1 MTPFS
6 HRIVV
11 AQTVDDW
18 TERYRP
24 NSLDQMEG
32 NEVPMRKIRQW
43 LDRWEKGTPP
53 KRGLLLSGPPGV
65 GKTTLA
71 RALSS
76 ERGWVVI
83 ELNASADRNAAS
95 IRSAATH
102 GSQHISLDSF
112 VNGGNSNSKTLI
124 LLDEV
129 DHLGGG
135 FARVSDERIES
146 SLEPSEDST
155 VLKGDTGGK
164 AELLNLLENT
174 QQPIIM
180 TCNEPMKLW
189 GRNSSWKRNRD
200 RLLSKAEMVGFN
212 RVGKVHLRRVAHR
225 VLDAENR
232 SIDPG
237 ALESL
242 IEDNPGDLRALVRD
256 LQAICA
262 IEEGHIDIEAVSSL
276 TEVSV
281 RDSQI
286 DIFKAMRE
294 VYKSKSGKEAG
305 LVLMS
310 SDKDPDDLISWFAWN
325 NQTVFD
331 SETLA
336 QISNAM
342 CLADRALATKFINRA
357 FRSWYWG
364 SVLTSQAAVSYQAR
378 DPNSDPYIGYPDFLR
393 RGSESWRTSTV
404 VSHISEDLGA
414 SKASV
419 REDLWPSLLA
429 IHEENLGANPE
440 DFTVSKHLGLEAV
453 GHLALHGIPR
463 NRKIATKIIEMYD
476 SELEEVPSEE
486 IQIVEDT
493 EPTKDDG
500 SDSTQFSLDSF

>member
-1 MTPFS
+1 
-6 HRIVV
+6 V

-24 NSLDQMEG
+24 DSLDQMEG
-32 NEVPMRKIRQW
+32 NETPMRKIRQW
-43 LDRWEKGTPP
+43 LDRWDNGYPS

-71 RALSS
+71 RAVAS
-76 ERGWVVI
+76 ERGWTVV
-83 ELNASADRNAAS
+83 ELNASAERNAAS
-95 IRSAATH
+95 IRSAATQS
-102 GSQHISLDSF
+102 SQHISLDSF
-112 VNGGNSNSKTLI
+112 VNGGGSNSKTLI

-129 DHLGGG
+129 DHLSGG
-135 FARVSDERIES
+135 FARISDDRIEA
-146 SLEPSEDST
+146 SLGPSEEAV

-174 QQPIIM
+174 QQPVIM

-200 RLLSKAEMVGFN
+200 RLLSKTEMIGFN

-262 IEEGHIDIEAVSSL
+262 IEEGHIDLGAVTLL
-276 TEVSV
+276 TDISV

-286 DIFKAMRE
+286 DIFRAMRE
-294 VYKSKSGKEAG
+294 VYKSDSGKEAG

-310 SDKDPDDLISWFAWN
+310 SDKDPDDMLAWFAWN

-331 SETLA
+331 SETLS

-342 CLADRALATKFINRA
+342 CMADRALATKFVNRA

-364 SVLTSQAAVSYQAR
+364 SVLTSQAAVSYRAR
-378 DPNSDPYIGYPDFLR
+378 DPDSDPFIGYPNFLR

-404 VSHISEDLGA
+404 VSQMSEELGA

-429 IHEENLGANPE
+429 IHEENLGADPQ

-463 NRKIATKIIEMYD
+463 SRKKAAKLIEMYD
-476 SELEEVPSEE
+476 SDLEEEFDEGIQVEE
-486 IQIVEDT
+486 IPI
-493 EPTKDDG
+493 PASDDE

>member
-1 MTPFS
+1 MT
-6 HRIVV
+6 
-11 AQTVDDW
+11 QGVDDW

-24 NSLDQMEG
+24 DSLDQMEG
-32 NEVPMRKIRQW
+32 NEAPMRKIRQW
-43 LDRWEKGTPP
+43 LERWEDDTPS
-53 KRGLLLSGPPGV
+53 KKGLLLSGPPGV

-71 RALSS
+71 RAVAS
-76 ERGWVVI
+76 ERGWTVI
-83 ELNASADRNAAS
+83 ELNASVDRNAAS

-112 VNGGNSNSKTLI
+112 VNGGDSKSKTLI

-135 FARVSDERIES
+135 FARVSDEKIES
-146 SLEPSEDST
+146 SLEPSEDA
-155 VLKGDTGGK
+155 VLLKGDTGGK

-174 QQPIIM
+174 QQPVIM

-200 RLLSKAEMVGFN
+200 RLLTKAEMIGFN

-237 ALESL
+237 ALEVL
-242 IEDNPGDLRALVRD
+242 LEGNPGDLRALVRD

-262 IEEGHIDIEAVSSL
+262 IEEGHIDLESVTSL

-286 DIFKAMRE
+286 DIFKAMRK
-294 VYKSKSGKEAG
+294 VYKSNSGKDAG

-310 SDKDPDDLISWFAWN
+310 SDKDPDDLLAWFVWN

-331 SETLA
+331 TDTLA
-336 QISNAM
+336 RISNAM
-342 CLADRALATKFINRA
+342 CMADRALATKFINRA

-364 SVLTSQAAVSYQAR
+364 SVLTSQAAVSYRAR

-404 VSHISEDLGA
+404 VGQMSKDLGA

-429 IHEENLGANPE
+429 IHEEHLGAEPE
-440 DFTVSKHLGLEAV
+440 DFTVSKHLGLEAT

-463 NRKIATKIIEMYD
+463 NRKKAAKLIKMFD
-476 SELEEVPSEE
+476 SDLEKEFDDEIKVVEE
-486 IQIVEDT
+486 PVST
-493 EPTKDDG
+493 LDDE

>member
-1 MTPFS
+1 MT
-6 HRIVV
+6 
-11 AQTVDDW
+11 QGVDDW

-24 NSLDQMEG
+24 DSLDQMEG
-32 NEVPMRKIRQW
+32 NETPMRKIRQW
-43 LDRWEKGTPP
+43 LERWEDDTPS
-53 KRGLLLSGPPGV
+53 KKGLLLSGPPGV

-71 RALSS
+71 RAVAS
-76 ERGWVVI
+76 ERGWTVI
-83 ELNASADRNAAS
+83 ELNASVDRNAAS

-112 VNGGNSNSKTLI
+112 VNGGDSKSKTLI

-135 FARVSDERIES
+135 FARVSDEKIES
-146 SLEPSEDST
+146 SLEPSEDA
-155 VLKGDTGGK
+155 VLLKGDTGGK

-174 QQPIIM
+174 QQPVIM

-200 RLLSKAEMVGFN
+200 RLLTKAEMIGFN

-237 ALESL
+237 ALEVL
-242 IEDNPGDLRALVRD
+242 LEGNPGDLRALVRD

-262 IEEGHIDIEAVSSL
+262 IEEGHIDLESVTSL

-286 DIFKAMRE
+286 DIFKAMRK
-294 VYKSKSGKEAG
+294 VYKSNSGKDAG

-310 SDKDPDDLISWFAWN
+310 SDKDPDDLLAWFVWN

-331 SETLA
+331 TDTLA
-336 QISNAM
+336 RISNAM
-342 CLADRALATKFINRA
+342 CMADRALATKFINRA

-364 SVLTSQAAVSYQAR
+364 SVLTSQAAVSYRAR

-404 VSHISEDLGA
+404 VGQMSKDLGA

-429 IHEENLGANPE
+429 IHEEHLGAEPE
-440 DFTVSKHLGLEAV
+440 DFTVSKHLGLEAT

-463 NRKIATKIIEMYD
+463 NRKKAAKLIKMFD
-476 SELEEVPSEE
+476 SDLEKEFDDEIKVVEE
-486 IQIVEDT
+486 PVST
-493 EPTKDDG
+493 LDDE

>member
-1 MTPFS
+1 MVTQ
-6 HRIVV
+6 
-11 AQTVDDW
+11 AADDW

-24 NSLDQMEG
+24 DSLDQMEG
-32 NEVPMRKIRQW
+32 NETPMRKIRQW
-43 LDRWEKGTPP
+43 LDRWESGSPS
-53 KRGLLLSGPPGV
+53 KRCLLLSGPPGV

-71 RALSS
+71 RAVAK
-76 ERGWVVI
+76 ERGWTVI

-95 IRSAATH
+95 IRSAATQS
-102 GSQHISLDSF
+102 SQHISLDSF
-112 VNGGNSNSKTLI
+112 VNGDGSNSKTLI

-129 DHLGGG
+129 DHLSGG
-135 FARVSDERIES
+135 FARISDERIES
-146 SLEPSEDST
+146 SLEPSEDAV

-164 AELLNLLENT
+164 AELLNLLGNT
-174 QQPIIM
+174 QQPVIM

-200 RLLSKAEMVGFN
+200 RLLSKAEMIGFN

-225 VLDAENR
+225 VLDSEGR

-262 IEEGHIDIEAVSSL
+262 IEDGHIDIEAITSL
-276 TEVSV
+276 TEISV

-294 VYKSKSGKEAG
+294 VYKSNSGKDAG

-310 SDKDPDDLISWFAWN
+310 SDKDPDDLLAWFAWN
-325 NQTVFD
+325 NQIVFD
-331 SETLA
+331 VDTLA
-336 QISNAM
+336 RISNAM
-342 CLADRALATKFINRA
+342 CMADRALATKFVNRA

-364 SVLTSQAAVSYQAR
+364 SVLTSQAAVSYRAR
-378 DPNSDPYIGYPDFLR
+378 DPDSDPYIGYPNFLR
-393 RGSESWRTSTV
+393 RGSESWRTNTV
-404 VSHISEDLGA
+404 VSQISQDLGA
-414 SKASV
+414 SKASI

-429 IHEENLGANPE
+429 IHEENLGADPE
-440 DFTVSKHLGLEAV
+440 NFTVSKHLGLEAS

-463 NRKIATKIIEMYD
+463 NRKKAAKLIEMYD
-476 SELEEVPSEE
+476 SDLEELDEE
-486 IQIVEDT
+486 IQVVE
-493 EPTKDDG
+493 ESVSVPDDG
-500 SDSTQFSLDSF
+500 TDSTQFSLDSF

>member
-1 MTPFS
+1 
-6 HRIVV
+6 
-11 AQTVDDW
+11 
-18 TERYRP
+18 
-24 NSLDQMEG
+24 MEG
-32 NEVPMRKIRQW
+32 NETPMRKIRQW
-43 LDRWEKGTPP
+43 LERWEDDTPS
-53 KRGLLLSGPPGV
+53 KKGLLLSGPPGV

-71 RALSS
+71 RAAAS
-76 ERGWVVI
+76 ERGWTVI
-83 ELNASADRNAAS
+83 ELNASVDRNAAS

-112 VNGGNSNSKTLI
+112 VNGGDSKSKTLI

-135 FARVSDERIES
+135 FARVSDEKIES
-146 SLEPSEDST
+146 SLEPSEDA
-155 VLKGDTGGK
+155 VLLKGDTGGK

-174 QQPIIM
+174 QQPVIM

-200 RLLSKAEMVGFN
+200 RLLTKAEMIGFN

-237 ALESL
+237 ALEVL
-242 IEDNPGDLRALVRD
+242 LEGNPGDLRALVRD

-262 IEEGHIDIEAVSSL
+262 IEEGHIDLESVTSL

-286 DIFKAMRE
+286 DIFKAMRK
-294 VYKSKSGKEAG
+294 VYKSNSGKDAG

-310 SDKDPDDLISWFAWN
+310 SDKDPDDLLAWFVWN

-331 SETLA
+331 TDTLA
-336 QISNAM
+336 RISNAM
-342 CLADRALATKFINRA
+342 CMADRALATKFINRA

-364 SVLTSQAAVSYQAR
+364 SVLTSQAAVSYRAR

-404 VSHISEDLGA
+404 VGQMSKDLGA

-429 IHEENLGANPE
+429 IHEEHLGAEPE
-440 DFTVSKHLGLEAV
+440 DFTVSKHLGLEAT

-463 NRKIATKIIEMYD
+463 NRKKAAKLIKMFD
-476 SELEEVPSEE
+476 SDLEEEFDDEIKVVEE
-486 IQIVEDT
+486 PVST
-493 EPTKDDG
+493 LDDE

>member
-1 MTPFS
+1 M
-6 HRIVV
+6 
-11 AQTVDDW
+11 
-18 TERYRP
+18 
-24 NSLDQMEG
+24 
-32 NEVPMRKIRQW
+32 
-43 LDRWEKGTPP
+43 
-53 KRGLLLSGPPGV
+53 
-65 GKTTLA
+65 
-71 RALSS
+71 
-76 ERGWVVI
+76 
-83 ELNASADRNAAS
+83 
-95 IRSAATH
+95 
-102 GSQHISLDSF
+102 
-112 VNGGNSNSKTLI
+112 
-124 LLDEV
+124 
-129 DHLGGG
+129 
-135 FARVSDERIES
+135 SDEKIES
-146 SLEPSEDST
+146 SLEPSEDA
-155 VLKGDTGGK
+155 VLLKGDTGGK

-174 QQPIIM
+174 QQPVIM

-200 RLLSKAEMVGFN
+200 RLLTKAEMIGFN

-237 ALESL
+237 ALEL
-242 IEDNPGDLRALVRD
+242 LLEGNPGDLRALVRD

-262 IEEGHIDIEAVSSL
+262 IEEGHIDLESVTSL

-286 DIFKAMRE
+286 DIFKAMRK
-294 VYKSKSGKEAG
+294 VYKSNSGKDAG

-310 SDKDPDDLISWFAWN
+310 SDKDPDDLLAWFVWN

-331 SETLA
+331 TDTLA
-336 QISNAM
+336 RISNAM
-342 CLADRALATKFINRA
+342 CMADRALATKFINRA

-364 SVLTSQAAVSYQAR
+364 SVLTSQAAVSYRER

-404 VSHISEDLGA
+404 VGQMSKDLGA

-429 IHEENLGANPE
+429 IHEEHLGAEPE
-440 DFTVSKHLGLEAV
+440 DFTVSKHLGLEAT

-463 NRKIATKIIEMYD
+463 NRKKAAKLIKMFD
-476 SELEEVPSEE
+476 SDLEEEFDDEIKVVEE
-486 IQIVEDT
+486 PVST
-493 EPTKDDG
+493 LDDE

>member
-1 MTPFS
+1 MT
-6 HRIVV
+6 
-11 AQTVDDW
+11 QGVDDW

-24 NSLDQMEG
+24 DSLDQMEG
-32 NEVPMRKIRQW
+32 NETPMRKIRQW
-43 LDRWEKGTPP
+43 LERWEDDTPS
-53 KRGLLLSGPPGV
+53 KKGLLLSGPPGV

-71 RALSS
+71 RAVAS
-76 ERGWVVI
+76 ERGWTVI
-83 ELNASADRNAAS
+83 ELNASVDRNAAS

-112 VNGGNSNSKTLI
+112 VNGGDSKSKTLI

-135 FARVSDERIES
+135 FARVSDEKIES
-146 SLEPSEDST
+146 SLEPSEDA
-155 VLKGDTGGK
+155 VLLKGDTGGK

-174 QQPIIM
+174 QQPVIM

-200 RLLSKAEMVGFN
+200 RLLTKAEMIGFN

-237 ALESL
+237 ALEVL
-242 IEDNPGDLRALVRD
+242 LEGNPGDLRALVRD

-262 IEEGHIDIEAVSSL
+262 IEEGHIDLESVTSL

-286 DIFKAMRE
+286 DIFKAMRK
-294 VYKSKSGKEAG
+294 VYKSNSGKDAG

-310 SDKDPDDLISWFAWN
+310 SDKDPDDLLAWFVWN

-331 SETLA
+331 TDTLA
-336 QISNAM
+336 RISNAM
-342 CLADRALATKFINRA
+342 CMADRALATKFINRA

-364 SVLTSQAAVSYQAR
+364 SVLTSQAAVSYRAR

-404 VSHISEDLGA
+404 VGQMSKDLGA

-429 IHEENLGANPE
+429 IHEEQLGADPE
-440 DFTVSKHLGLEAV
+440 DFTVSKHLGLEAT

-463 NRKIATKIIEMYD
+463 NRKKAAKLIKMFD
-476 SELEEVPSEE
+476 SDLEEEFDDEIKVVEE
-486 IQIVEDT
+486 PVST
-493 EPTKDDG
+493 LDDE

>member
-6 HRIVV
+6 HSIVV

-32 NEVPMRKIRQW
+32 NEAPMRKIRQW

-71 RALSS
+71 RAVSS
-76 ERGWVVI
+76 ERGWTVI

-200 RLLSKAEMVGFN
+200 RLLSKAEMISFN

-225 VLDAENR
+225 VLDSENR

-310 SDKDPDDLISWFAWN
+310 SDKDPDDLISWFSWN

>member
-1 MTPFS
+1 MAPFS
-6 HRIVV
+6 HSIVV

-32 NEVPMRKIRQW
+32 NEAPMRKIRQW

-71 RALSS
+71 RAVSS
-76 ERGWVVI
+76 ERGWTVI

-200 RLLSKAEMVGFN
+200 RLLSKAEMISFN

-310 SDKDPDDLISWFAWN
+310 SDKDPDDLISWFSWN

-378 DPNSDPYIGYPDFLR
+378 DPNTDPYIGYPDFLR

>member
-1 MTPFS
+1 
-6 HRIVV
+6 
-11 AQTVDDW
+11 
-18 TERYRP
+18 
-24 NSLDQMEG
+24 
-32 NEVPMRKIRQW
+32 
-43 LDRWEKGTPP
+43 
-53 KRGLLLSGPPGV
+53 
-65 GKTTLA
+65 
-71 RALSS
+71 
-76 ERGWVVI
+76 
-83 ELNASADRNAAS
+83 
-95 IRSAATH
+95 
-102 GSQHISLDSF
+102 
-112 VNGGNSNSKTLI
+112 
-124 LLDEV
+124 
-129 DHLGGG
+129 
-135 FARVSDERIES
+135 
-146 SLEPSEDST
+146 
-155 VLKGDTGGK
+155 
-164 AELLNLLENT
+164 
-174 QQPIIM
+174 
-180 TCNEPMKLW
+180 
-189 GRNSSWKRNRD
+189 
-200 RLLSKAEMVGFN
+200 
-212 RVGKVHLRRVAHR
+212 
-225 VLDAENR
+225 
-232 SIDPG
+232 
-237 ALESL
+237 
-242 IEDNPGDLRALVRD
+242 
-256 LQAICA
+256 
-262 IEEGHIDIEAVSSL
+262 
-276 TEVSV
+276 
-281 RDSQI
+281 
-286 DIFKAMRE
+286 MRE
-294 VYKSKSGKEAG
+294 VYKAKSGKEAG

-310 SDKDPDDLISWFAWN
+310 SDKDPDDLISWFSWN

>member
-200 RLLSKAEMVGFN
+200 RLLSKAEMIGFN

>member
-6 HRIVV
+6 HSIVV

-32 NEVPMRKIRQW
+32 NEAPMRKIRQW

-65 GKTTLA
+65 GKTTLP
-71 RALSS
+71 RAVSS
-76 ERGWVVI
+76 ERGWTVI

-200 RLLSKAEMVGFN
+200 RLLSKAEMISFN

-440 DFTVSKHLGLEAV
+440 DFTVSKHMGLEAV

>member
-1 MTPFS
+1 
-6 HRIVV
+6 
-11 AQTVDDW
+11 
-18 TERYRP
+18 
-24 NSLDQMEG
+24 MEG
-32 NEVPMRKIRQW
+32 NETSMRKIRQW
-43 LDRWEKGTPP
+43 LERWEGDTPS
-53 KRGLLLSGPPGV
+53 KKGLLLSGPPGV

-71 RALSS
+71 RAVAS
-76 ERGWVVI
+76 ERGWTVI
-83 ELNASADRNAAS
+83 ELNASVDRNAAS

-112 VNGGNSNSKTLI
+112 VNGGDSKSKTLI

-135 FARVSDERIES
+135 FARVSDEKIES
-146 SLEPSEDST
+146 SLEPSEDA
-155 VLKGDTGGK
+155 VLLKGDTGGK

-174 QQPIIM
+174 QQPVIM

-200 RLLSKAEMVGFN
+200 RLLTKAEMIGFN

-237 ALESL
+237 ALEVL
-242 IEDNPGDLRALVRD
+242 LEGNPGDLRALVRD

-262 IEEGHIDIEAVSSL
+262 IEEGHIDLESVTSL

-286 DIFKAMRE
+286 DIFKAMRK
-294 VYKSKSGKEAG
+294 VYKSNSGKDAG

-310 SDKDPDDLISWFAWN
+310 SDKDPDDLLAWFVWN

-331 SETLA
+331 TDTLA
-336 QISNAM
+336 RISNAM
-342 CLADRALATKFINRA
+342 CMADRALATKFINRA

-364 SVLTSQAAVSYQAR
+364 SVLTSQAAVSYRAR

-404 VSHISEDLGA
+404 VGQMSKDLGA

-429 IHEENLGANPE
+429 IHEEHLGAEPE
-440 DFTVSKHLGLEAV
+440 DFTVSKHLGLEAT

-463 NRKIATKIIEMYD
+463 NRKKAAKLIKMFD
-476 SELEEVPSEE
+476 SDLEEEFDDEIKVVEE
-486 IQIVEDT
+486 PVST
-493 EPTKDDG
+493 LDDE

>member
-1 MTPFS
+1 MT
-6 HRIVV
+6 
-11 AQTVDDW
+11 QGVDDW

-24 NSLDQMEG
+24 DSLDQMEG
-32 NEVPMRKIRQW
+32 NETPMRKIRQW
-43 LDRWEKGTPP
+43 LERWEDDTPS
-53 KRGLLLSGPPGV
+53 KKGLLLSGPPGV

-71 RALSS
+71 RAVAS
-76 ERGWVVI
+76 ERGWTVI
-83 ELNASADRNAAS
+83 ELNASVDRNAAS

-112 VNGGNSNSKTLI
+112 VNGGDSKSKTLI

-135 FARVSDERIES
+135 FARVSDEKIES
-146 SLEPSEDST
+146 SLEPSEDA
-155 VLKGDTGGK
+155 VLLKGDTGGK

-174 QQPIIM
+174 QQPVIM

-200 RLLSKAEMVGFN
+200 RLLTKAEMIGFN

-237 ALESL
+237 ALEVL
-242 IEDNPGDLRALVRD
+242 LEGNPGDLRALVRD

-262 IEEGHIDIEAVSSL
+262 IEEGHIDLESVTSL

-286 DIFKAMRE
+286 DIFKAMRK
-294 VYKSKSGKEAG
+294 VYKSNSGKDAG

-310 SDKDPDDLISWFAWN
+310 SDKDPDDLLAWFVWN

-331 SETLA
+331 TDTLA
-336 QISNAM
+336 RISNAM
-342 CLADRALATKFINRA
+342 CMADRALATKFINRA

-364 SVLTSQAAVSYQAR
+364 SVLTSQAAVSYRAR

-404 VSHISEDLGA
+404 VGQMSKDLGA

-429 IHEENLGANPE
+429 IHEEHLGAEPE
-440 DFTVSKHLGLEAV
+440 DFTVSKHLGLEAT

-463 NRKIATKIIEMYD
+463 NRKKAAKLIKMFD
-476 SELEEVPSEE
+476 SDLEEEFDDEIKVVEE
-486 IQIVEDT
+486 PVST
-493 EPTKDDG
+493 LDDE

>member
-1 MTPFS
+1 M
-6 HRIVV
+6 V

-24 NSLDQMEG
+24 DSLDLMEG
-32 NEVPMRKIRQW
+32 NETQMRKIRQW
-43 LDRWEKGTPP
+43 LDRWEKDAPP

-71 RALSS
+71 RAVAS
-76 ERGWVVI
+76 ERNWTVI
-83 ELNASADRNAAS
+83 ELNASVARNAAS
-95 IRSAATH
+95 IRSAATQ

-112 VNGGNSNSKTLI
+112 ANGGGSGSRTLI

-129 DHLGGG
+129 DHLSGG
-135 FARVSDERIES
+135 FAKISDDRIES
-146 SLEPSEDST
+146 TLEPSEEAV
-155 VLKGDTGGK
+155 VLRGDTGGK

-174 QQPIIM
+174 QQPVIM
-180 TCNEPMKLW
+180 TCNEPMRLW
-189 GRNSSWKRNRD
+189 GKNRGWKRNRD
-200 RLLSKAEMVGFN
+200 RLLSKADMVGFS

-225 VLDAENR
+225 VLDSENR

-242 IEDNPGDLRALVRD
+242 IADNPGDFRALVRD
-256 LQAICA
+256 LQAICV
-262 IEEGHIDIEAVSSL
+262 IEEGHIDLEAVTSL

-294 VYKSKSGKEAG
+294 VYKSGTGKQAG

-310 SDKDPDDLISWFAWN
+310 SDKDPDDMLAWFAWN
-325 NQTVFD
+325 NQSVFD
-331 SETLA
+331 SEALA
-336 QISNAM
+336 RISNAM
-342 CLADRALATKFINRA
+342 CMADRALATKFVNRA

-364 SVLTSQAAVSYQAR
+364 SVLTSQAAVSFRAR
-378 DPNSDPYIGYPDFLR
+378 DPDSNPYIGYPDFLR

-404 VSHISEDLGA
+404 VSQMSEELGA

-429 IHEENLGANPE
+429 IHDDTLGADPE
-440 DFTVSKHLGLEAV
+440 DFTVSKHLGLEAA

-463 NRKIATKIIEMYD
+463 NRKKAAKLVEMYD
-476 SELEEVPSEE
+476 SDMEKKVDEE
-486 IQIVEDT
+486 IQIME
-493 EPTKDDG
+493 EPVSTPDDDG
-500 SDSTQFSLDSF
+500 ESKQFSLDSF

>member
-1 MTPFS
+1 VTPFS
-6 HRIVV
+6 HSIVV

-32 NEVPMRKIRQW
+32 NEAPMRKIRQW

-71 RALSS
+71 RAVSS
-76 ERGWVVI
+76 ERGWTVI

-200 RLLSKAEMVGFN
+200 RLLSKAEMISFN

-225 VLDAENR
+225 VLDSENR

>member
-1 MTPFS
+1 
-6 HRIVV
+6 
-11 AQTVDDW
+11 
-18 TERYRP
+18 
-24 NSLDQMEG
+24 MEG
-32 NEVPMRKIRQW
+32 NETPMRKIRQW
-43 LDRWEKGTPP
+43 LERWEDDTPS
-53 KRGLLLSGPPGV
+53 KKGLLLSGPPGV

-71 RALSS
+71 RAVAS
-76 ERGWVVI
+76 ERGWTVI
-83 ELNASADRNAAS
+83 ELNASVDRNAAS

-112 VNGGNSNSKTLI
+112 VNGGDSKSKTLI

-135 FARVSDERIES
+135 FARVSDEKIES
-146 SLEPSEDST
+146 SLEPSEDA
-155 VLKGDTGGK
+155 VLLKGDTGGK

-174 QQPIIM
+174 QQPVIM

-200 RLLSKAEMVGFN
+200 RLLTKAEMIGFN

-237 ALESL
+237 ALEVL
-242 IEDNPGDLRALVRD
+242 LEGNPGDLRALVRD

-262 IEEGHIDIEAVSSL
+262 IEEGHIDLESVTSL

-286 DIFKAMRE
+286 DIFKAMRK
-294 VYKSKSGKEAG
+294 VYKSNSGKDAG

-310 SDKDPDDLISWFAWN
+310 SDKDPDDLLAWFVWN

-331 SETLA
+331 TDTLA
-336 QISNAM
+336 RISNAM
-342 CLADRALATKFINRA
+342 CMADRALATKFINRA

-364 SVLTSQAAVSYQAR
+364 SVLTSQAAVSYRAR

-404 VSHISEDLGA
+404 VGQMSKDLGA

-429 IHEENLGANPE
+429 IHEEHLGAEPE
-440 DFTVSKHLGLEAV
+440 DFTVSKHLGLEAT

-463 NRKIATKIIEMYD
+463 NRKKAAKLIKMFD
-476 SELEEVPSEE
+476 SDLEEEFDDEIKVVEE
-486 IQIVEDT
+486 PVST
-493 EPTKDDG
+493 LDDE

>member
-1 MTPFS
+1 MGPVPHYS
-6 HRIVV
+6 VM
-11 AQTVDDW
+11 AKSVDDW

-24 NSLDQMEG
+24 DSLDLMEG
-32 NEVPMRKIRQW
+32 NETHMRKVRQW
-43 LDRWEKGTPP
+43 LDRWENGSPP

-71 RALSS
+71 RAVAH
-76 ERGWVVI
+76 ERGWTVI

-95 IRSAATH
+95 IRGAATH

-112 VNGGNSNSKTLI
+112 ANGGAPNSKTLI

-135 FARVSDERIES
+135 FARVSDDRIES
-146 SLEPSEDST
+146 SLEPSEDA
-155 VLKGDTGGK
+155 VLLKGDTGGK

-174 QQPIIM
+174 QQPVIM
-180 TCNEPMKLW
+180 TCNDPMRLW
-189 GRNSSWKRNRD
+189 GKNRGWKRNRD
-200 RLLSKAEMVGFN
+200 RLLSKAEMVGFS

-225 VLDAENR
+225 VLDSENR

-237 ALESL
+237 ALETL
-242 IEDNPGDLRALVRD
+242 IDDNPGDFRALVRD

-262 IEEGHIDIEAVSSL
+262 IGEGHIDLEAVTSL
-276 TEVSV
+276 TEISV

-294 VYKSKSGKEAG
+294 VYKSGSGKEAG

-310 SDKDPDDLISWFAWN
+310 SDKDPDDMLAWFAWN

-331 SETLA
+331 SDTLA
-336 QISNAM
+336 RISNAM
-342 CLADRALATKFINRA
+342 CMADRALATKFVNRA

-364 SVLTSQAAVSYQAR
+364 SVLTSQSAVSYRAR
-378 DPNSDPYIGYPDFLR
+378 DPDSDPYIGYPDFLR

-404 VSHISEDLGA
+404 VSQMSEELGA

-429 IHEENLGANPE
+429 VHDESLGAHPE
-440 DFTVSKHLGLEAV
+440 DFTISKHLGLEAV

-463 NRKIATKIIEMYD
+463 SRKKASKLIEKYD
-476 SELEEVPSEE
+476 SDKIEELNEE
-486 IQIVEDT
+486 IQAVE
-493 EPTKDDG
+493 EPMSNPDDDEG
-500 SDSTQFSLDSF
+500 TQFSLDSF

>member
-1 MTPFS
+1 MT
-6 HRIVV
+6 
-11 AQTVDDW
+11 QGVDDW

-24 NSLDQMEG
+24 DSLDQMEG
-32 NEVPMRKIRQW
+32 NETPMRKIRQW
-43 LDRWEKGTPP
+43 LERWEDDTPS
-53 KRGLLLSGPPGV
+53 KKGLLLSGPPGV

-71 RALSS
+71 RAAAS
-76 ERGWVVI
+76 ERGWTVI
-83 ELNASADRNAAS
+83 ELNASVDRNAAS

-112 VNGGNSNSKTLI
+112 VNGGDSKSKTLI

-135 FARVSDERIES
+135 FARVSDEKIES
-146 SLEPSEDST
+146 SLEPSEDA
-155 VLKGDTGGK
+155 VLLKGDTGGK

-174 QQPIIM
+174 QQPVIM

-200 RLLSKAEMVGFN
+200 RLLTKAEMIGFN

-237 ALESL
+237 ALEL
-242 IEDNPGDLRALVRD
+242 LLEGNPGDLRALVRD

-262 IEEGHIDIEAVSSL
+262 IEEGHLDLESVTSL

-286 DIFKAMRE
+286 DIFKAMRK
-294 VYKSKSGKEAG
+294 VYKSNSGKDAG

-310 SDKDPDDLISWFAWN
+310 SDKDPDDLLAWFVWN

-331 SETLA
+331 TDTLA
-336 QISNAM
+336 RISNAM
-342 CLADRALATKFINRA
+342 CMADRALATKFINRA

-364 SVLTSQAAVSYQAR
+364 SVLTSQAAVSYRAR

-404 VSHISEDLGA
+404 VGQMSKDLGA

-429 IHEENLGANPE
+429 IHEEHLGADPE
-440 DFTVSKHLGLEAV
+440 DFTVSKHLGLEAT

-463 NRKIATKIIEMYD
+463 NRKKAAKLIKMFD
-476 SELEEVPSEE
+476 SDLEEEFDDEIKVVEE
-486 IQIVEDT
+486 PVST
-493 EPTKDDG
+493 LDDE

>member
-1 MTPFS
+1 MT
-6 HRIVV
+6 
-11 AQTVDDW
+11 QGVDDW

-24 NSLDQMEG
+24 DSLDQMEG
-32 NEVPMRKIRQW
+32 NETPMRKIRQW
-43 LDRWEKGTPP
+43 LERWEDDTPS
-53 KRGLLLSGPPGV
+53 KKGLLLSGPPGV

-71 RALSS
+71 RAVAS
-76 ERGWVVI
+76 ERGWTVI
-83 ELNASADRNAAS
+83 ELNASVDRNAAS

-112 VNGGNSNSKTLI
+112 VNGGDSKSKTLI

-135 FARVSDERIES
+135 FAKVSDEKIES
-146 SLEPSEDST
+146 SLEPSEDAIL
-155 VLKGDTGGK
+155 LKGDIGGK

-174 QQPIIM
+174 QQPVIM

-200 RLLSKAEMVGFN
+200 RLLTKAEMIGFN

-237 ALESL
+237 ALEL
-242 IEDNPGDLRALVRD
+242 LLEGNPGDLRALVRD

-262 IEEGHIDIEAVSSL
+262 IEEGHLDLESVTSL

-286 DIFKAMRE
+286 DIFKAMRK
-294 VYKSKSGKEAG
+294 VYKSNSGKDAG

-310 SDKDPDDLISWFAWN
+310 SDKDPDDLLAWFVWN

-331 SETLA
+331 TDTLSR
-336 QISNAM
+336 ISNAM
-342 CLADRALATKFINRA
+342 CMADRALATKFINRA

-364 SVLTSQAAVSYQAR
+364 SVLTSQAAVSYRAR

-404 VSHISEDLGA
+404 VDQMSIDLGA

-429 IHEENLGANPE
+429 IHEEHLGADPE
-440 DFTVSKHLGLEAV
+440 DFTVSKHLGLEAT

-463 NRKIATKIIEMYD
+463 NRKKAAKLIKMFD
-476 SELEEVPSEE
+476 SDLEEEFDDEIKVVEE
-486 IQIVEDT
+486 PVST
-493 EPTKDDG
+493 LDDE

>member
-1 MTPFS
+1 MT
-6 HRIVV
+6 
-11 AQTVDDW
+11 QGVDDW

-24 NSLDQMEG
+24 DSLDQMEG
-32 NEVPMRKIRQW
+32 NETPMRKIRQW
-43 LDRWEKGTPP
+43 LERWEDDTPS
-53 KRGLLLSGPPGV
+53 KKGLLLSGPPGV

-71 RALSS
+71 RAVAS
-76 ERGWVVI
+76 ERGWTVI
-83 ELNASADRNAAS
+83 ELNASVDRNAAS

-112 VNGGNSNSKTLI
+112 VNGGDSKSKTLI

-135 FARVSDERIES
+135 FARVSDEKIES
-146 SLEPSEDST
+146 SLEPSEDA
-155 VLKGDTGGK
+155 VLLKGDTGGK

-174 QQPIIM
+174 QQPVIM

-200 RLLSKAEMVGFN
+200 RLLTKAEMIGFN

-237 ALESL
+237 ALEL
-242 IEDNPGDLRALVRD
+242 LLEGNPGDLRALVRD

-262 IEEGHIDIEAVSSL
+262 IEEGHLDLESVTSL

-286 DIFKAMRE
+286 DIFKAMRK
-294 VYKSKSGKEAG
+294 VYKSNSGKDAG

-310 SDKDPDDLISWFAWN
+310 SDKDPDDLLAWFVWN

-331 SETLA
+331 TDTLA
-336 QISNAM
+336 RISNAM
-342 CLADRALATKFINRA
+342 CMADRALATKFINRA

-364 SVLTSQAAVSYQAR
+364 SVLTSQAAVSYRAR

-404 VSHISEDLGA
+404 VGQMSKDLGA

-429 IHEENLGANPE
+429 IHEEHLGADPE
-440 DFTVSKHLGLEAV
+440 DFTVSKHLGLEAT

-463 NRKIATKIIEMYD
+463 NRKKAAKLIKMFD
-476 SELEEVPSEE
+476 SDLEEEFDDEIKVVEE
-486 IQIVEDT
+486 PVST
-493 EPTKDDG
+493 LDDE

>member
-6 HRIVV
+6 HSIVV

-32 NEVPMRKIRQW
+32 NEAPMRKIRQW

-53 KRGLLLSGPPGV
+53 NRGLLLSGPPGV

-71 RALSS
+71 RAVSS
-76 ERGWVVI
+76 ERGWTVI

-200 RLLSKAEMVGFN
+200 RLLSKAEMISFN

-225 VLDAENR
+225 VLDSENR

-310 SDKDPDDLISWFAWN
+310 SDKDPDDLISWFSWN

>member
-1 MTPFS
+1 
-6 HRIVV
+6 
-11 AQTVDDW
+11 
-18 TERYRP
+18 
-24 NSLDQMEG
+24 MEG
-32 NEVPMRKIRQW
+32 NETPMRKIRQW
-43 LDRWEKGTPP
+43 LERWEDDTPS
-53 KRGLLLSGPPGV
+53 KKGLLLSGPPGV

-71 RALSS
+71 RAVAS
-76 ERGWVVI
+76 ERGWTVI
-83 ELNASADRNAAS
+83 ELNASVDRNAAS

-112 VNGGNSNSKTLI
+112 VNGGDSKSKTLI

-135 FARVSDERIES
+135 FARVSDEKIES
-146 SLEPSEDST
+146 SLEPSEDA
-155 VLKGDTGGK
+155 VLLKGDTGGK

-174 QQPIIM
+174 QQPVIM

-200 RLLSKAEMVGFN
+200 RLLTKAEMIGFN

-237 ALESL
+237 ALEVL
-242 IEDNPGDLRALVRD
+242 LEGNPGDLRALVRD

-262 IEEGHIDIEAVSSL
+262 IEEGHIDLESVTSL

-286 DIFKAMRE
+286 DIFKAMRK
-294 VYKSKSGKEAG
+294 VYKSNSGKDAG

-310 SDKDPDDLISWFAWN
+310 SDKDPDDLLAWFVWN

-331 SETLA
+331 TDTLA
-336 QISNAM
+336 RISNAM
-342 CLADRALATKFINRA
+342 CMADRALATKFINRA

-364 SVLTSQAAVSYQAR
+364 SVLTSQAAVSYRAR

-404 VSHISEDLGA
+404 VGQMSKDLGA

-429 IHEENLGANPE
+429 IHEEQLGADPE
-440 DFTVSKHLGLEAV
+440 DFTVSKHLGLEAT

-463 NRKIATKIIEMYD
+463 NRKKAAKLIKMFD
-476 SELEEVPSEE
+476 SDLEEEFDDEIKVVEE
-486 IQIVEDT
+486 PVST
-493 EPTKDDG
+493 LDDE

>member
-1 MTPFS
+1 MVT
-6 HRIVV
+6 
-11 AQTVDDW
+11 QGVDDW

-24 NSLDQMEG
+24 DSLDQMEG
-32 NEVPMRKIRQW
+32 NETPMRKIRQW
-43 LDRWEKGTPP
+43 LERWEDDTPS
-53 KRGLLLSGPPGV
+53 KKGLLLSGPPGV

-71 RALSS
+71 RAVAS
-76 ERGWVVI
+76 ERGWTVI
-83 ELNASADRNAAS
+83 ELNASVDRNAAS

-112 VNGGNSNSKTLI
+112 VNGGDSKSKTLI

-135 FARVSDERIES
+135 FARVSDEKIES
-146 SLEPSEDST
+146 SLEPSEDA
-155 VLKGDTGGK
+155 VLLKGDTGGK

-174 QQPIIM
+174 QQPVIM

-200 RLLSKAEMVGFN
+200 RLLTKAEMIGFN

-237 ALESL
+237 ALEVL
-242 IEDNPGDLRALVRD
+242 LEGNPGDLRALVRD

-262 IEEGHIDIEAVSSL
+262 IEEGHIDLESVTSL

-286 DIFKAMRE
+286 DIFKAMRK
-294 VYKSKSGKEAG
+294 VYKSNSGKDAG

-310 SDKDPDDLISWFAWN
+310 SDKDPDDLLAWFVWN

-331 SETLA
+331 TDTLA
-336 QISNAM
+336 RISNAM
-342 CLADRALATKFINRA
+342 CMADRALATKFINRA

-364 SVLTSQAAVSYQAR
+364 SVLTSQAAVSYRAR

-404 VSHISEDLGA
+404 VGQMSKDLGA

-429 IHEENLGANPE
+429 IHEEHLGAEPE
-440 DFTVSKHLGLEAV
+440 DFTVSKHLGLEAT

-463 NRKIATKIIEMYD
+463 NRKKAAKLIKMFD
-476 SELEEVPSEE
+476 SDLEEEFDDEIKVVEE
-486 IQIVEDT
+486 PVST
-493 EPTKDDG
+493 LDDE